1 MVQEADRKGIGMR
14 KKYRLN
20 KGKVTEFLAGVTS
33 LAIVVGCF
41 MAILL
46 KM

>member
-1 MVQEADRKGIGMR
+1 M
-14 KKYRLN
+14 KKHIKLN
-20 KGKVTEFLAGVTS
+20 KEKFTEFLAGVTS